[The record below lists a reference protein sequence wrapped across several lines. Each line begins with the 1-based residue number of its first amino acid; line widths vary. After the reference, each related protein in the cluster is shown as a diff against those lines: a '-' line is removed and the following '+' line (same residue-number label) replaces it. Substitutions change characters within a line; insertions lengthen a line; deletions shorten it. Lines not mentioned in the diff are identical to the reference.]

1 MTQIHKLGI
10 DTGTSRTP
18 CAEPARSIRQNDH
31 QGETMKSIIKVA
43 APAVFALTALSVNAQ
58 TIETDYPHVVPA
70 GPVIATVAP
79 VESVAGQFAYGQ
91 DAPQLLQ
98 SNAEGP
104 SIDPAYAAAN
114 ASMLTRDEVQAR
126 AAVRVRWNAPDRR
139 S

>member
-1 MTQIHKLGI
+1 MSQIPTLGI
-10 DTGTSRTP
+10 DRGTSR
-18 CAEPARSIRQNDH
+18 NDH
-31 QGETMKSIIKVA
+31 QGETMKSIIKIA
-43 APAVFALTALSVNAQ
+43 APAVFAFTALSVNAQ

-91 DAPQLLQ
+91 DAPQLIQ

-104 SIDPAYAAAN
+104 RIDPAYAAAH
-114 ASMLTRDEVQAR
+114 ASVLTRDEVRAR
-126 AAVRVRWNAPDRR
+126 AAVRVQWNAPDRR